1 MNKPYII
8 YNLQD
13 AQEEIEIILQ
23 KIRDPNYSHEQLY
36 RSFQHLIHHVNIAW
50 NAREESEEKTLE
62 PSDKDI
68 VAWSQ
73 YPKDLTLI

>member
-13 AQEEIEIILQ
+13 AHEEIEIILS
-23 KIRDPNYSHEQLY
+23 KIRDPHYTNEQFY

-50 NAREESEEKTLE
+50 NARDVSEQITNN
-62 PSDKDI
+62 P
-68 VAWSQ
+68 
-73 YPKDLTLI
+73 